1 MVGLL
6 SLEHFPIMNED
17 TAEMG
22 NGLKGI
28 EYRTYLPSWS
38 LITSDVEGRI
48 LLVSLS
54 FFASS
59 IFFMVQEVFWKI
71 QNSKNFLFQ
80 MFYVQ

>member
-1 MVGLL
+1 MPLVINKQYDRG
-6 SLEHFPIMNED
+6 SWW
-17 TAEMG
+17 G
-22 NGLKGI
+22 YGLKGI

-59 IFFMVQEVFWKI
+59 IFFMVQEVF
-71 QNSKNFLFQ
+71 
-80 MFYVQ
+80 